1 MHHHHRAI
9 LRLGLPIAVG
19 QLGVIVMGFADTM
32 MVGRYS
38 TTALAAASFVNSA
51 FNLIFFMLVG
61 YSYGLTPLIA
71 GLFGRGERGE
81 AGRTLGHAVVCN
93 LLYAAVLVAVM
104 SGVYFCLS
112 GFGQPEEVL
121 PLVRPYYLCILASMP
136 FVALF
141 NVLRQ
146 FTDGITETR
155 TAMWVLLA
163 GNALNLLGNWL
174 LIYGVGSFPEWGLT
188 GAGVSTLVARV
199 AVAVILLAHLCL
211 RGRYADYRAG
221 LRHFLPRRPLL
232 RQIHRQSFPISL
244 QMGMETGAFTLSC
257 VMAGWLGAVHL
268 AAFQVMLTVGT
279 LGYLFYY
286 SFGSGLSIRVAL
298 FYGQKDWP
306 EVRRATAAGTHILL
320 GMALISSS
328 LMWGAD
334 RWLVGLFTSDPAVLS
349 LALSL
354 IPPLV
359 LYQLGDAMQVCYAN
373 ALRGTAQVKAM
384 MWIAFV
390 SYLCVNLPVGY
401 FLAFVCGWE
410 SFGLFIAFSF
420 GLFTAAFLFL
430 RSYRRALGEA
440 ERRG

>member
-38 TTALAAASFVNSA
+38 TASLAAASFVNST

-61 YSYGLTPLIA
+61 YSYGLTPLVA
-71 GLFGRGERGE
+71 SLFGRGERAE
-81 AGRTLGHAVVCN
+81 AGRTLGHAVVDN
-93 LLYAAVLVAVM
+93 LLYALALVALM
-104 SGVYFCLS
+104 GGAYFFLPC
-112 GFGQPEEVL
+112 FGQPEEIL

-163 GNALNLLGNWL
+163 GNAFNLLGNWL
-174 LIYGVGSFPEWGLT
+174 LISGVGPFPDWGLT
-188 GAGVSTLVARV
+188 GAGVSTLASRVVVA
-199 AVAVILLAHLCL
+199 LLLLSHLSF
-211 RGRYADYRAG
+211 RKHYAAYRAG
-221 LRHFLPRRPLL
+221 LRHFLPSRPLL
-232 RQIHRQSFPISL
+232 RQIHGQSVPISL

-257 VMAGWLGAVHL
+257 VMAGWIGAVHL

-298 FYGQKDWP
+298 FYGQKDWT

-334 RWLVGLFTSDPAVLS
+334 RWLVGLFSSDPAVVA

-359 LYQLGDAMQVCYAN
+359 LYQLGDAMQVCFAN
-373 ALRGTAQVKAM
+373 ALRGTSRVKAM

-390 SYLCVNLPVGY
+390 SYLCVNLPAAY
-401 FLAFVCGWE
+401 FLAFVCGLE
-410 SFGLFIAFSF
+410 TFGLFLAFSL

-430 RSYRRALGEA
+430 RSYRRAMARA
-440 ERRG
+440 EREG